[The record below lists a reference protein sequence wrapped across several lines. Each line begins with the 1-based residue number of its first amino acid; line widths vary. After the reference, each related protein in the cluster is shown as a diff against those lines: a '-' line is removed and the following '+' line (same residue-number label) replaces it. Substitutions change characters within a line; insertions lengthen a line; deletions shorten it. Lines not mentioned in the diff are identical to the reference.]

1 MLQTALPL
9 RLSLCMHSCILPNQC
24 RWWFFTKEVCIYS
37 LSTGQSS
44 LSLFVHS
51 SGVRPPASC
60 NLDVKGVYFR
70 NVHFSTQRVHL
81 CWSACKTSTVL
92 MRILCA
98 HQEEMG
104 TPLVTDNVSSG
115 EKGILTFWSGS
126 YQSQHELSFFSG
138 RNCGIRKL
146 ILTPQGA

>member
-1 MLQTALPL
+1 MHSKKTMLQTAQPL

-24 RWWFFTKEVCIYS
+24 GWFFTKEFCIYS

-70 NVHFSTQRVHL
+70 NVHLSSQRGISLLKCMQNLHSFNENSVCTPIGNGDTFGHRQCL
-81 CWSACKTSTVL
+81 QQWERHINFLIWQLSKSAWAL
-92 MRILCA
+92 
-98 HQEEMG
+98 
-104 TPLVTDNVSSG
+104 
-115 EKGILTFWSGS
+115 
-126 YQSQHELSFFSG
+126 LSL
-138 RNCGIRKL
+138 R
-146 ILTPQGA
+146 